1 MIKDIERLLKIVVTM
16 NAVELKAYHDSLHP
30 GGDDDLIAA
39 VEAIAD
45 LKYPTNGWRFAGMA
59 VDHID
64 GNPRN
69 NSPRNLRLVSI
80 SENHGR

>member
-1 MIKDIERLLKIVVTM
+1 MIKAIERLLKIIVAM
-16 NAVELKAYHDSLHP
+16 NAVELRTYHDGLHP
-30 GGDDDLIAA
+30 GGDDNLIAA
-39 VEAIAD
+39 VEAIAY
-45 LKYPTNGWRFAGMA
+45 LKFGGEWRFAGMA